1 MFVRCFHIV
10 TEIMQGD
17 GTIAGCFSVLGG
29 YLIHL
34 SYGYLYSLTN
44 MVPYI
49 MGYLITFIDP
59 HICVQT
65 SVWFSA
71 VTFAVYGIFMPLGG
85 FLSRKIGYRPVL
97 ALSCL
102 FLRLIK
108 TTQIDCKISGGVL
121 LSYFTIQKT
130 YVGVILTYSFLFGTG
145 VGLGFSVTL
154 AVAATWFPEHR
165 GLVVGLV
172 VSGYGMGSLVFSPI
186 QTFLINP
193 NNVPVNNVTRQF
205 DDPEILNRLPH
216 VFLVIGVILSVTQI
230 IGLILLRSKPKWN
243 CEDDKI
249 EILDDSGSSD
259 CEIMDDEVK
268 FSNCSNA
275 VDITPSR
282 LFRHIDFYLLWLIE
296 LCNSI
301 PLTLLTSSYK
311 LFGQSFISDDKY
323 LTIIVTMTAVFNAS
337 GRILW
342 GTIVD
347 QFSYKSDGWIDSENT
362 LLYLGYWRFSFFKQ
376 CINSG
381 SSSHRVDVRMHK
393 HGYQLRD
400 NSMCTGHRMPFVC
413 LCPHIYQF
421 REPIHCPVYYM
432 WICEPSSFSSCLM
445 D

>member
-17 GTIAGCFSVLGG
+17 GTIAGCFAVFGG

-102 FLRLIK
+102 FL
-108 TTQIDCKISGGVL
+108 SGGVL
-121 LSYFTIQKT
+121 LSYFTIEKT

-165 GLVVGLV
+165 GFVVGLV

-216 VFLVIGVILSVTQI
+216 IFLVIGAILSVTQI

-268 FSNCSNA
+268 FSNCSNN
-275 VDITPSR
+275 VSVVLPC
-282 LFRHIDFYLLWLIE
+282 L
-296 LCNSI
+296 
-301 PLTLLTSSYK
+301 
-311 LFGQSFISDDKY
+311 FIS
-323 LTIIVTMTAVFNAS
+323 N
-337 GRILW
+337 
-342 GTIVD
+342 
-347 QFSYKSDGWIDSENT
+347 
-362 LLYLGYWRFSFFKQ
+362 
-376 CINSG
+376 
-381 SSSHRVDVRMHK
+381 
-393 HGYQLRD
+393 
-400 NSMCTGHRMPFVC
+400 
-413 LCPHIYQF
+413 
-421 REPIHCPVYYM
+421 
-432 WICEPSSFSSCLM
+432 IC
-445 D
+445 